1 MNKNKQQLNYKNYLG
16 SVNFDLE
23 EGIIFGEIM
32 FINDLVTYEATSV
45 MELKNEFELA
55 VDDYIDTCKTLNRK
69 PQKAFSG
76 SLNIRIGAE
85 LHKKAA
91 MEAHLNDI
99 SLNEFIKKSV
109 DDKLSDKSMV
119 KHHFHHHNHMHSNS
133 ADITTD
139 IPYNLNAAEET
150 WQYN

>member
-23 EGIIFGEIM
+23 EGLIFGEIM
-32 FINDLVTYEATSV
+32 FINDLVTYEATSII
-45 MELKNEFELA
+45 ELKNEFELA

-109 DDKLSDKSMV
+109 DNKLSDKSMV

-139 IPYNLNAAEET
+139 IPYNLDAAEEK
-150 WQYN
+150 WKYN

>member
-23 EGIIFGEIM
+23 EGLIYGEIM
-32 FINDLVTYEATSV
+32 FINDLVTYEATSITQ
-45 MELKNEFELA
+45 LKNEFELA
-55 VDDYIDTCKTLNRK
+55 VDDYIDTCKELKRE

-91 MEAHLNDI
+91 MEAYLSGI

-109 DDKLSDKSMV
+109 DDKLSDKPMV
-119 KHHFHHHNHMHSNS
+119 KYHIYHHNHMHSDS

-139 IPYNLNAAEET
+139 IPYNLDVVEEK

>member
-23 EGIIFGEIM
+23 EDLIFGEIM
-32 FINDLVTYEATSV
+32 FINDLVTYEATSIT
-45 MELKNEFELA
+45 ELKNEFELA
-55 VDDYIDTCKTLNRK
+55 VDDYIDTCKKLNRE

-91 MEAHLNDI
+91 MEAHLSNI

-109 DDKLSDKSMV
+109 NEKLSDKSMV
-119 KHHFHHHNHMHSNS
+119 EHHVHHHNHTHSNS
-133 ADITTD
+133 TDITADI
-139 IPYNLNAAEET
+139 PFNLDVAEEK

>member
-23 EGIIFGEIM
+23 DGIIFGEIM

-45 MELKNEFELA
+45 IELKNEFELA

-76 SLNIRIGAE
+76 SLNICIGAE
-85 LHKKAA
+85 LHKNAA
-91 MEAHLNDI
+91 MEAHLSDI

-139 IPYNLNAAEET
+139 IPYNLDAAEEK